1 MSQVAKSEVDLS
13 VVDEVIARHGIGANK
28 AIPLLQDIQ
37 AQYGYLPAQAL
48 HYLAGQTECTPAQ
61 IYGVVTFYSQF
72 RLMPVG
78 KHMIR
83 VCHGTACHVQGA
95 ERISQAVSDLLGIE
109 DGETTEDGLYT
120 IEKVACLGC
129 CSLAPVIMV
138 DDTVYG
144 KLTRA
149 QVQKILKRQMQQE
162 KAE

>member
-1 MSQVAKSEVDLS
+1 MSRVADPTVDLS
-13 VVDEVIARHGIGANK
+13 AIDEVITRHGTGADK

-37 AQYGYLPAQAL
+37 SHFGYLPQEAL
-48 HYLAGQTECTPAQ
+48 RYLASKTQCTPAQ

-72 RLMPVG
+72 RLQPVG

-95 ERISQAVSDLLGIE
+95 ERISQTVSDMLHID
-109 DGETTEDGLYT
+109 DGETTEDGLFT
-120 IEKVACLGC
+120 LEKVACLGC
-129 CSLAPVIMV
+129 CSLSPVIMV

-144 KLTRA
+144 KLTRS
-149 QVQKILKRQMQQE
+149 QVQKILKQYIGQE

>member
-1 MSQVAKSEVDLS
+1 MSRVAESTINLSAVDTI
-13 VVDEVIARHGIGANK
+13 IARHGTAADK

-37 AQYGYLPAQAL
+37 THYGYLPQEAL
-48 HYLAGQTECTPAQ
+48 QYLASKTKCTQGQ

-72 RLMPVG
+72 RLAPVG

-95 ERISQAVSDLLGIE
+95 ERISQTVTEMLDIE
-109 DGETTEDGLYT
+109 DGETTEDGLFT
-120 IEKVACLGC
+120 LEKVACLGC
-129 CSLAPVIMV
+129 CSLSPVIMI

-144 KLTRA
+144 KLTRK
-149 QVQKILKRQMQQE
+149 QVQKILKRQIEQE

>member
-1 MSQVAKSEVDLS
+1 MSQVAESEVDLS
-13 VVDEVIARHGIGANK
+13 VISEIIARHGIGADK
-28 AIPLLQDIQ
+28 AIPLLQAIQ
-37 AQYGYLPAQAL
+37 EQYGYLPAEAL
-48 HYLAGQTECTPAQ
+48 RYLAGKTKCTPAQ

-120 IEKVACLGC
+120 IERVACLGC
-129 CSLAPVIMV
+129 CSLSPVIMI

-149 QVQKILKRQMQQE
+149 KVQKILKQQMQQE